1 MDFYSSLYAASDY
14 NLLVTSV
21 RITSDR
27 STHNYFV
34 TMDFTED
41 DITEPEFE
49 QVEVTFSGGDRVEF
63 LTASTTVTIR
73 DNDGRERGGGERD
86 MFLLVV

>member
-21 RITSDR
+21 TITSDR
-27 STHNYFV
+27 STHV
-34 TMDFTED
+34 TMDFIED

-73 DNDGRERGGGERD
+73 DNDGREGGEKEIC
-86 MFLLVV
+86 FCL

>member
-21 RITSDR
+21 TITSDR

-49 QVEVTFSGGDRVEF
+49 QVEVTFSGGDRVV
-63 LTASTTVTIR
+63 LAASITVTIR
-73 DNDGRERGGGERD
+73 DNDGRERGGGGGGG
-86 MFLLVV
+86 